1 MLLVH
6 TSGDLYKNMTN
17 ANPFGRSF
25 IIGGV
30 IFAAL
35 MGFVISQ
42 NGDANL
48 AFRAGYVAGVIAIPT
63 LITAFW
69 AASSSKEWGWV
80 RYVLTFVVLTTLLAV
95 IRLGPHVRATA
106 P

>member
-1 MLLVH
+1 MCYLY
-6 TSGDLYKNMTN
+6 GPGELYKNMRN
-17 ANPFGRSF
+17 ENPFGRSF
-25 IIGGV
+25 IMGGIV
-30 IFAAL
+30 FAVLVGLA
-35 MGFVISQ
+35 ISQ

-48 AFRAGYVAGVIAIPT
+48 AFRAGYIAGNIAIPT

-69 AASSSKEWGWV
+69 AAGSSKEWGWV
-80 RYVLTFVVLTTLLAV
+80 RYVLTFVILTGLLAV

>member
-1 MLLVH
+1 
-6 TSGDLYKNMTN
+6 MTN
-17 ANPFGRSF
+17 TNPFGRSF

-30 IFAAL
+30 IFTAL

-48 AFRAGYVAGVIAIPT
+48 SFRAGYTAGQIIIPT

-69 AASSSKEWGWV
+69 AAGSSKEWGWV
-80 RYVLTFVVLTTLLAV
+80 RYVLTVVILTVLIAV
-95 IRLGPHVRATA
+95 TRLGSHLGATA
-106 P
+106 H